1 MIYVFLADGFEEC
14 EALAPVDVLRRGGY
28 EVKTV
33 GIGGKTVTG
42 AHKIP
47 VVCDITEGETE
58 TDGLQMIILPG
69 GMPGTVNLEKNSC
82 VQSFIDFAA
91 EKGLFIAAIC
101 AAPLILGHK
110 GLLNGKRAT
119 CFNGFEKELLGA
131 EVLDE
136 PVVTDG
142 NITTAFGAGAAFDF
156 GFRLLSELDGDP
168 TGANTLRK
176 SMKYNK

>member
-1 MIYVFLADGFEEC
+1 
-14 EALAPVDVLRRGGY
+14 
-28 EVKTV
+28 
-33 GIGGKTVTG
+33 
-42 AHKIP
+42 
-47 VVCDITEGETE
+47 
-58 TDGLQMIILPG
+58 MIILPG
-69 GMPGTVNLEKNSC
+69 GMPGTVNLEKSGC

-110 GLLNGKRAT
+110 GLLKGKRAT

-156 GFRLLSELDGDP
+156 GFELLSRLDGDP